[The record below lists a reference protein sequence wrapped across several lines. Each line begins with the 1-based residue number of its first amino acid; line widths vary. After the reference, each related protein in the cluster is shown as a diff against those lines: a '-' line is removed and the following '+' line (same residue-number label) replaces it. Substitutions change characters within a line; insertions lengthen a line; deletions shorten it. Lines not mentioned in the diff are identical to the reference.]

1 LHSGEIKCAGKVKKG
16 ETARFRQIWRI
27 INSVYWLSSL
37 NFVKKKN
44 WSIIDSIL
52 TLQSNETI
60 GGPDTLIRKGKTAE
74 KLKDIK
80 DKKRLRV

>member
-1 LHSGEIKCAGKVKKG
+1 MMRREWLVD
-16 ETARFRQIWRI
+16 ETAIFRQIWRI

-52 TLQSNETI
+52 TLQNNEMI
-60 GGPDTLIRKGKTAE
+60 GRSDALTRKKRQLLSSKIYKIRKG
-74 KLKDIK
+74 
-80 DKKRLRV
+80 